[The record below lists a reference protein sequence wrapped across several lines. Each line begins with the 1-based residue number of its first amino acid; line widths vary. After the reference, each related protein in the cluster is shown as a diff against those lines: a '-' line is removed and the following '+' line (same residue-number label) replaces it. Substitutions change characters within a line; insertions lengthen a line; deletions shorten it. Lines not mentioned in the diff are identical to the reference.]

1 VQEVVDGS
9 GGGSSDCDGDDDD
22 GGGGGSSGR
31 TRAIHADSVA
41 QPAMRSPRVLHSNV
55 T

>member
-9 GGGSSDCDGDDDD
+9 GGGSSEGDGDDDD
-22 GGGGGSSGR
+22 GGGGSSSC
-31 TRAIHADSVA
+31 TRAIHTDSVA

>member
-9 GGGSSDCDGDDDD
+9 GGGSSDGDGDEDD
-22 GGGGGSSGR
+22 GGGGSGR
-31 TRAIHADSVA
+31 TRAIHADSFA
-41 QPAMRSPRVLHSNV
+41 QPAMRNPRVLHSNV

>member
-1 VQEVVDGS
+1 VVDG
-9 GGGSSDCDGDDDD
+9 GGGGGGNSDGDGDDDD
-22 GGGGGSSGR
+22 GGGGSSGR

-41 QPAMRSPRVLHSNV
+41 QSAMRSPRVLHSNV